1 MHNKKLKG
9 GIAVLALS
17 AVLVGGTFAWLG
29 SSDKVQNIFKTPS
42 PKQEGVDIYE
52 KFEQESEATPG
63 TAVTK
68 IVQVKNEAQ
77 YNSLIRVE
85 MNKAFV
91 PKEAQNNIELDNS
104 KINLNKANVIT
115 ENQITFNEDGS
126 VKDGLNKW
134 VEVNQSVTTED
145 GETVTK
151 TYYYYIG
158 NVAPNGFTDKILDS
172 VTLDSS
178 VAADPNYLNQTF
190 NVDINAYSIQSTAE
204 AVTDTT
210 DGKDKYGATGDQK
223 GFGLNASQHANL
235 VKALQAVARGTAGTV
250 DQITGTVATP
260 NSATE

>member
-52 KFEQESEATPG
+52 KLEQNSEATPG
-63 TAVTK
+63 KEVTK

-104 KINLNKANVIT
+104 KIKLNKANVIT
-115 ENQITFNEDGS
+115 EQEMIDGDMTIEQL
-126 VKDGLNKW
+126 KNKW
-134 VEVNQSVTTED
+134 VEVEQSVEED
-145 GETVTK
+145 GQTVTK

-158 NVAPNGFTDKILDS
+158 NVAPNGFTTNILDS
-172 VTLDSS
+172 VTLDNS